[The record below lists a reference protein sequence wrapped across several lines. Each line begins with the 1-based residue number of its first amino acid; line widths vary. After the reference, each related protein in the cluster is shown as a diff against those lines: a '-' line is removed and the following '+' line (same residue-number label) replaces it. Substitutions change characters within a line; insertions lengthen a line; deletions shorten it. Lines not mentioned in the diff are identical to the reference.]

1 MGAPPRLART
11 RVSIPAT
18 SRRDR
23 RTRVQWRTRAQRRS
37 RSPLHGW
44 WRWLLGVFLL
54 AGLLVGTVVMQLG
67 RRLPALSLRS
77 SLPASV
83 VVPGVAPVMPW
94 PAAGEAA
101 VLVPALGAMA
111 SSPGSHAV
119 PIASV
124 TKMMT
129 AFIILSDHPLK
140 LGQQGPSVTITASDV
155 AAYGNDL
162 GLDESSVPVNV
173 GESLTEL
180 QMLEAL
186 LIPSANNIANLL
198 ATWDAG
204 TTAAF
209 VAKMNATARQLGMRL
224 TQYAGPSGY
233 DPGSVSTPAD
243 QLLLAA
249 AAMQD
254 PVFAWIVDKATIT
267 LPVAGVVSN
276 YNSMLGQD
284 GIVGVKSGF
293 TAQADGCLVVAAT
306 SVIGGTKGL
315 VYAAVFGQLG
325 MNPLGTAG
333 AADGLL
339 VNAAR
344 NAIVRYR
351 VVSPGDPAGSVQ
363 GRWGGSLHSV
373 GAFLTSGA
381 TVFAWPGEVV
391 HLRSGPRKLVPG
403 AQKDTPVGYAV
414 VWLGSQ
420 QLAVGMRSDAKLPK
434 PSVTWRL
441 MRL

>member
-1 MGAPPRLART
+1 MAG
-11 RVSIPAT
+11 
-18 SRRDR
+18 
-23 RTRVQWRTRAQRRS
+23 
-37 RSPLHGW
+37 
-44 WRWLLGVFLL
+44 LL
-54 AGLLVGTVVMQLG
+54 AGTAVVQLG
-67 RRLPALSLRS
+67 RRLPPLSLRS
-77 SLPASV
+77 TVPASA
-83 VVPGVAPVMPW
+83 VVPGRPPTMPW

-129 AFIILSDHPLK
+129 AYIVLRDHPLK
-140 LGQQGPSVTITASDV
+140 MGQQGPSVTITAGDV
-155 AAYGNDL
+155 ATYGNDL

-209 VAKMNATARQLGMRL
+209 VAKMNATARQLGMTA

-233 DPGSVSTPAD
+233 NPGSVSTPGD

-254 PVFAWIVDKATIT
+254 PVFAWIVGKATIS
-267 LPVAGVVSN
+267 LPVAGVVAN
-276 YNSMLGQD
+276 YNGMLGQD

-306 SVIGGTKGL
+306 SAMGGTKGL

-344 NAIVRYR
+344 SAIVRYN
-351 VVSPGDPAGSVQ
+351 VVARGAPAGVVE
-363 GRWGGSLHSV
+363 GHWGGTVHRV
-373 GAFLTSGA
+373 GTFLTSGA
-381 TVFAWPGEVV
+381 SVLAWPGQVV
-391 HLRSGPRKLVPG
+391 RIQSGARKLVPG
-403 AQKDTPVGYAV
+403 APKRTRVGYV
-414 VWLGSQ
+414 VVRLGWQ
-420 QLAVGMRSDAKLPK
+420 HLVVQVRSVARLPR
-434 PSVTWRL
+434 PSVMWRL
-441 MRL
+441 MRP